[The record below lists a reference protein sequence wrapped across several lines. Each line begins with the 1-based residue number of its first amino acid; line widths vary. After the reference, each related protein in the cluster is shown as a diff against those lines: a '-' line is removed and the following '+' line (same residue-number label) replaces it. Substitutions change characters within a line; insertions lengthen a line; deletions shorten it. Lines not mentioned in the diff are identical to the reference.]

1 MSASLRTLAARQYQ
15 RALGEWPR
23 DALRPEC
30 QLQDVLSKRLQKNN
44 GSLLPNKPAFTKLT
58 KEAKEEAEIKQ
69 ANALIG
75 LLENRY
81 KNKYRITG
89 ELLRPKS
96 NPKYYTDLA
105 KELEEAPNR
114 TFLGRMAKRLGGII
128 RFQS

>member
-1 MSASLRTLAARQYQ
+1 MSGALRNLAARQYQ

-44 GSLLPNKPAFTKLT
+44 GSLLPNTTAFNKLSG
-58 KEAKEEAEIKQ
+58 KAKEEAEIKQ

-75 LLENRY
+75 LLENRF

-89 ELLRPKS
+89 EILRRAFGAHRSSPYPS
-96 NPKYYTDLA
+96 TQ
-105 KELEEAPNR
+105 
-114 TFLGRMAKRLGGII
+114 T
-128 RFQS
+128 

>member
-1 MSASLRTLAARQYQ
+1 MSGALRNLAARQYQ

-44 GSLLPNKPAFTKLT
+44 GSLLPNNAALDKLT
-58 KEAKEEAEIKQ
+58 GKAKEEAEIKQ
-69 ANALIG
+69 ANALIS

-89 ELLRPKS
+89 ELLKPKS
-96 NPKYYTDLA
+96 NPKYYTDLV

-114 TFLGRMAKRLGGII
+114 TFFGRMAKRLGGII